1 MSESPSK
8 LQELYHA
15 TPRLKSPESVD
26 HHVMRAARAAAS
38 DSPAVAAEAKRRAPG
53 IGMSMPAL
61 AAMCVIGVGVG
72 LLYQSDKES
81 TGETVIE
88 IVQTPVAR
96 SVATEVTP
104 PAAETDLFV
113 EQAPVTATA
122 DASALAMEA
131 GTTDSDAAGPQIESF
146 SGLEPLQQQVIVAES
161 LVVPDDDQ
169 SDSVVTAT
177 AESVTLESKRLS
189 AVDSIESAADTVV
202 RSDISSKALTQPER
216 NEQTLV
222 PGNLWLQKQNGN
234 GFTIRL
240 MTSDTVD
247 KLKAFAAS
255 VEQLQTEIVRLN
267 SNQWVL
273 LYGSFD
279 TLTEV
284 QQMFDSLQSG
294 VVASVQNDVAIVA
307 IGELQS
313 LIE

>member
-240 MTSDTVD
+240 MTSNTVD
-247 KLKAFAAS
+247 KLKEFAAS

-273 LYGSFD
+273 LYGSFE

>member
-38 DSPAVAAEAKRRAPG
+38 DSPAVAAEAKRRAAG

-222 PGNLWLQKQNGN
+222 PGNLWLQKQDGN

-240 MTSDTVD
+240 MTSNTVD

>member
-81 TGETVIE
+81 AGETVIE

-122 DASALAMEA
+122 DASALAMEPD
-131 GTTDSDAAGPQIESF
+131 TTDSDAAGPQIESF

-240 MTSDTVD
+240 MTSNTVD

>member
-216 NEQTLV
+216 NERTLV

-240 MTSDTVD
+240 MTSNTVD

>member
-104 PAAETDLFV
+104 PAAETDRFV

-240 MTSDTVD
+240 MTSNTVD
-247 KLKAFAAS
+247 KLKEFAAS

-273 LYGSFD
+273 LYGSFE

-284 QQMFDSLQSG
+284 QQVFDSLQSG

>member
-104 PAAETDLFV
+104 PAAETDRFV

-189 AVDSIESAADTVV
+189 VVDSIESAADTVV

-240 MTSDTVD
+240 MTSNTVD
-247 KLKAFAAS
+247 KLKEFAAS

-279 TLTEV
+279 TLTEA

>member
-189 AVDSIESAADTVV
+189 VVDSIESAADTVV

-240 MTSDTVD
+240 MTSNTVD
-247 KLKAFAAS
+247 KLKEFAAS

-279 TLTEV
+279 TLTEA

>member
-81 TGETVIE
+81 AGETVIE

-113 EQAPVTATA
+113 GQAPVTATA
-122 DASALAMEA
+122 DASALAMEPD
-131 GTTDSDAAGPQIESF
+131 TTDSDAAGPQIESF

-216 NEQTLV
+216 NERTLV

-240 MTSDTVD
+240 MTSNTVD

>member
-104 PAAETDLFV
+104 PATETDLFV

-240 MTSDTVD
+240 MTSNTVD

>member
-202 RSDISSKALTQPER
+202 RSDISSKALAKPER
-216 NEQTLV
+216 NERTLV

-240 MTSDTVD
+240 MTSNTVD
-247 KLKAFAAS
+247 KLKEFAAS

-273 LYGSFD
+273 LYGSFE
-279 TLTEV
+279 TLAEV
-284 QQMFDSLQSG
+284 QQVFDSLQCYYCYCSNWR
-294 VVASVQNDVAIVA
+294 AAKPH
-307 IGELQS
+307 
-313 LIE
+313 

>member
-1 MSESPSK
+1 
-8 LQELYHA
+8 
-15 TPRLKSPESVD
+15 
-26 HHVMRAARAAAS
+26 
-38 DSPAVAAEAKRRAPG
+38 
-53 IGMSMPAL
+53 MPAL

-146 SGLEPLQQQVIVAES
+146 SGLEPLQQQVMVAES

-240 MTSDTVD
+240 MTSNTVD
-247 KLKAFAAS
+247 KLKEFAAS

-279 TLTEV
+279 TLTEA

>member
-240 MTSDTVD
+240 MTSNTVD
-247 KLKAFAAS
+247 KLKEFAAS

>member
-81 TGETVIE
+81 AGETVIE

-240 MTSDTVD
+240 MTSNTVD

>member
-104 PAAETDLFV
+104 PATETDLFV

-216 NEQTLV
+216 NERTLV

-240 MTSDTVD
+240 MTSNTVD

>member
-222 PGNLWLQKQNGN
+222 PGNLWLQKQDGN

-240 MTSDTVD
+240 MTSNTVD

>member
-104 PAAETDLFV
+104 PAAETDRFV

-240 MTSDTVD
+240 MTSNTVD
-247 KLKAFAAS
+247 KLKEFAAS

-279 TLTEV
+279 TLTEA